1 MTIQQ
6 QKSDGIWCETKCE
19 NEKRK
24 KGNVEFENEMV
35 HDGVKCSSVQVL
47 LKLEAE
53 IVFVML
59 LLMALSL
66 DGNKTDASKQVSC
79 RKQVS

>member
-1 MTIQQ
+1 
-6 QKSDGIWCETKCE
+6 
-19 NEKRK
+19 
-24 KGNVEFENEMV
+24 MV
-35 HDGVKCSSVQVL
+35 RDGVNCSSVQVL

-66 DGNKTDASKQVSC
+66 DGNKTDASK
-79 RKQVS
+79 